1 MTWRLIE
8 IVCLEEKPELIR
20 WKKKTAKLRNLGNE
34 SVEVGWN
41 IFLNFK
47 G

>member
-1 MTWRLIE
+1 MTWTLIE
-8 IVCLEEKPELIR
+8 IVGLEKKPEWIR
-20 WKKKTAKLRNLGNE
+20 YGNKTAKLRNLGNE

-41 IFLNFK
+41 IFLNFE